1 MPADVRLNDLSFL
14 SDPEKKD
21 DAPIDGE
28 AEGTDK
34 KKDIYGAKLVSLYTD
49 ASSASGWIA
58 SIEYGLA
65 VYNVDSDILLPAG
78 STTEAPPDLEISELP
93 PFQWNDLPGTATRRI
108 AAYGLDQAM
117 FMCFDAVN
125 GVVVEQTM
133 GAKELPHILH
143 VKAIKDFKPRE
154 LVLPPYS
161 LLDNT
166 DLLLSSKEPAAKK
179 YRKSDATQMDET
191 AVPQVFVKV
200 VLSKDKGKKAAEK
213 ANEKADARIAAQDVQ
228 HVFYVNSPRF
238 FAKDAAKKSPSA
250 LDGMSPFWAI
260 NRTTSAREVN
270 MSIET
275 RCFEVPPL
283 AVIADKMPSPMKK
296 PMWGFVVQ
304 CVVNH
309 KKVNSGDILRLSMM
323 TADEDFEEE

>member
-14 SDPEKKD
+14 SDPEKED

-34 KKDIYGAKLVSLYTD
+34 KKDIYGAKLVSLYYTD

-93 PFQWNDLPGTATRRI
+93 PFQWNDLPDTATRRI

-161 LLDNT
+161 LLNDT

-200 VLSKDKGKKAAEK
+200 LSKDKGKKAAEK
-213 ANEKADARIAAQDVQ
+213 ANEKADARIDVL
-228 HVFYVNSPRF
+228 YVNSPRF
-238 FAKDAAKKSPSA
+238 FARDAAKKSLSA

-304 CVVNH
+304 CAVNH